1 MEKWVVMTCVLT
13 TLVGEAKT
21 CWNDPESGRVT
32 SVTVT
37 AADGSEFRVDAL
49 ADNLFRIRVKKGGAW
64 TESGLNRYG
73 MLKREWDGAKDE
85 WRTATGFKTPSAEIS
100 VDGASG
106 KVTFRSAVSPAAFS
120 VEPAIADEG
129 YRVRFPLA
137 KDERIYG
144 LGDVCRKNIQR
155 RPGVYDI
162 WVKNKNSYIP
172 IPMAMTSRRWGVLM
186 NTTWRNVFD
195 VGKTDPDAMICTA
208 ETSALDFYL
217 FCGRDY
223 KALLDIYTQLSGRP
237 TLLPAFGYGFTY
249 VCNENIDMFHLVD
262 DALRFRDMD
271 LPIDVMGLE
280 PGWMNPR
287 SKYDLSVRKKWDR
300 EKFEFGWA
308 PAGDH
313 TFIGALNRIGVKLSL
328 WLCCN
333 YDLFK
338 YEEECV
344 SGKYFD
350 FGAKVNVK
358 EGTIEKFKDTRV
370 EVAGKTMLD
379 NPDAQQKAKKE
390 AAEREAKIAKG
401 LEGDEPWFA
410 HLRKFVQQGAQC
422 FKLDGANQVSEH
434 PGRKWS
440 NGMDD
445 EEAHNLYPVVYDKQM
460 SRGYET
466 YTKKR
471 AMVYSAGGYAGV
483 QQYVATWAG
492 DTGGGDEPCCS
503 LINLGMSG
511 HPNQSCDMDIFNVRA
526 LHFGF
531 LQTWSQENSWA
542 YWFQP
547 WLQRK
552 QGLDTFRKYA
562 HLRYRLIPY
571 IYTAAACASRSGWPV
586 VRALPLVYPDNP
598 AYDACKTTYMLGDNL
613 LVAAFTKTIT
623 LPPGM
628 WHEWR
633 TDEPVAGG
641 KTVPLSIDATWGGG
655 LYVKAGAIIPT
666 WPVREC
672 IDHGWS
678 NEVVFE
684 VWPSA
689 DGESELYEDD
699 GISLAYRD
707 GCWAAVPLR
716 VRNTADGCVFRI
728 GRRHGSDKGTFV
740 TPGRPAYSAR
750 VHALSKPISAMLDG
764 SAVVGVW
771 CEKSRTFSVDLGAVP
786 VDGCELVLKC
796 KGDICH

>member
-1 MEKWVVMTCVLT
+1 MRLLLLCACLSAIIVV
-13 TLVGEAKT
+13 EAKT
-21 CWNDPESGRVT
+21 CWIDPDTFRKSSVVT
-32 SVTVT
+32 SLPNGEAV
-37 AADGSEFRVDAL
+37 RVDAL
-49 ADNLFRIRVKKGGAW
+49 ADNLFRVRVKKGGTW

-73 MLKREWDGAKDE
+73 ILKREWNGVKDE
-85 WRTATGFKTPSAEIS
+85 WRMATGFKTPSAEIS
-100 VDGASG
+100 VDAASG
-106 KVTFRSAVSPAAFS
+106 KVSFRSAVSSAAFS
-120 VEPAIADEG
+120 AEPAIVGDG

-217 FCGRDY
+217 FCGGDY

-333 YDLFK
+333 YDLFR

-344 SGKYFD
+344 AGKYFD
-350 FGAKVNVK
+350 FGTKVNVK
-358 EGTIEKFKDTRV
+358 EGTIEKFKDARV

-379 NPDAQQKAKKE
+379 DPDALKKAKEE

-434 PGRKWS
+434 PGRKWF
-440 NGMDD
+440 NGMED

-466 YTKKR
+466 YAKKR
-471 AMVYSAGGYAGV
+471 AMVYSVGGYAGV

-571 IYTAAACASRSGWPV
+571 IYTAAAYASRSGWPV
-586 VRALPLVYPDNP
+586 VRALPLVYPDDP
-598 AYDACKTTYMLGDNL
+598 TYDACKTTYMLGDNL

-623 LPPGM
+623 LPPGV

-678 NEVVFE
+678 NEVIFE

-689 DGESELYEDD
+689 DGVSELYEDD
-699 GISLAYRD
+699 GITLAYRD
-707 GCWAAVPLR
+707 GHWAAIPLQ
-716 VRNTADGCVFRI
+716 VRKTGDGCVFRM

-740 TPGRPAYSAR
+740 TPGRPAYSAKFH
-750 VHALSKPISAMLDG
+750 VLSKPIAVMLDG
-764 SAVVGVW
+764 KAVDGAW
-771 CEKSRTFSVDLGAVP
+771 CEKSKTFSVGLGAVP
-786 VDGCELVLKC
+786 VNGCELVLKC
-796 KGDICH
+796 K